1 MYVRFQTDKK
11 RLNGL
16 LSSGKNYSITEADT
30 KLKELCALPE
40 TKQKNIFY
48 IEIYEDKKNRIFRSD
63 FEAGEDQT
71 NNIILLIEQLLEANF
86 PDESPEEKKELL
98 QKINHALKE
107 ERTPTKQIEIESYEG
122 IKRQPKE
129 KKENQPIQWP
139 VSKQGFFLLLKR
151 AKLPIV
157 VSLLLLTIGSL
168 SFIWLNGSTSTADQ
182 SDSYEMLLKKR
193 EYLEAYEQYPEKE
206 GVLVETLY
214 TDKNREVLEELSSK
228 EKSKLADFYLNFLE
242 ENWEKVTSMKDVKL
256 NETVQAMRG
265 YAYLKQEKVTEA
277 EIINKEIQNETL
289 TEQINTQKK
298 VEAYQLLKKKDV
310 EAAEKINSTIKDTE
324 LTEDIKVTKSILNLL
339 NKYQSDRNNKELS
352 DSERKEA
359 DENYK
364 MWEENLKQL
373 GGIENE

>member
-139 VSKQGFFLLLKR
+139 VSKQGFF
-151 AKLPIV
+151 
-157 VSLLLLTIGSL
+157 
-168 SFIWLNGSTSTADQ
+168 FIT
-182 SDSYEMLLKKR
+182 
-193 EYLEAYEQYPEKE
+193 
-206 GVLVETLY
+206 
-214 TDKNREVLEELSSK
+214 
-228 EKSKLADFYLNFLE
+228 
-242 ENWEKVTSMKDVKL
+242 
-256 NETVQAMRG
+256 
-265 YAYLKQEKVTEA
+265 
-277 EIINKEIQNETL
+277 
-289 TEQINTQKK
+289 
-298 VEAYQLLKKKDV
+298 
-310 EAAEKINSTIKDTE
+310 
-324 LTEDIKVTKSILNLL
+324 
-339 NKYQSDRNNKELS
+339 
-352 DSERKEA
+352 
-359 DENYK
+359 
-364 MWEENLKQL
+364 
-373 GGIENE
+373 

>member
-129 KKENQPIQWP
+129 KKENQSIQWP

-206 GVLVETLY
+206 SVLVETLY

>member
-86 PDESPEEKKELL
+86 PDESPEEKRELL

-214 TDKNREVLEELSSK
+214 IDKNREVLEELSSK

-324 LTEDIKVTKSILNLL
+324 LTEDIKVTKSIVNLL

>member
-1 MYVRFQTDKK
+1 
-11 RLNGL
+11 
-16 LSSGKNYSITEADT
+16 
-30 KLKELCALPE
+30 
-40 TKQKNIFY
+40 
-48 IEIYEDKKNRIFRSD
+48 
-63 FEAGEDQT
+63 
-71 NNIILLIEQLLEANF
+71 
-86 PDESPEEKKELL
+86 
-98 QKINHALKE
+98 
-107 ERTPTKQIEIESYEG
+107 
-122 IKRQPKE
+122 
-129 KKENQPIQWP
+129 
-139 VSKQGFFLLLKR
+139 
-151 AKLPIV
+151 
-157 VSLLLLTIGSL
+157 
-168 SFIWLNGSTSTADQ
+168 
-182 SDSYEMLLKKR
+182 MLLKKR

-324 LTEDIKVTKSILNLL
+324 LTEDIKVTKSIPNLL